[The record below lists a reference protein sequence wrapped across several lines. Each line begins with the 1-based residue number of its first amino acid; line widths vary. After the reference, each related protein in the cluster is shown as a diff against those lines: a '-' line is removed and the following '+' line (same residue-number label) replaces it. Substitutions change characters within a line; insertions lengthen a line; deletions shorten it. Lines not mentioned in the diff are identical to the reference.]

1 MPPLLTRSSSR
12 YSHRTLLA
20 TNVRHLVFSGNT
32 IHSFRSVSE
41 TVSGKHDTV
50 TSGITY
56 TPMNNTVAPGIP
68 TTSHSNTINN
78 NIRNEEQ
85 RNRLIFA
92 WIVPFLDIHDLSN
105 LCLASR
111 DLCAL
116 IRADLFRHVVLRDI
130 TAAAAFCRTILEDPV
145 VVDLDEVPLSE
156 RDVLDGGC
164 GFGGFGGSVARTIKV
179 LGWHV
184 RSMKLSFPLD
194 GEYR

>member
-1 MPPLLTRSSSR
+1 
-12 YSHRTLLA
+12 
-20 TNVRHLVFSGNT
+20 
-32 IHSFRSVSE
+32 
-41 TVSGKHDTV
+41 
-50 TSGITY
+50 
-56 TPMNNTVAPGIP
+56 MNDTVAPRTP
-68 TTSHSNTINN
+68 TTSQSNTINN

-105 LCLASR
+105 LCLTSR

-145 VVDLDEVPLSE
+145 VVANLDEVPLSE
-156 RDVLDGGC
+156 RCVLDGGC
-164 GFGGFGGSVARTIKV
+164 GFGFEGSVARTIKV